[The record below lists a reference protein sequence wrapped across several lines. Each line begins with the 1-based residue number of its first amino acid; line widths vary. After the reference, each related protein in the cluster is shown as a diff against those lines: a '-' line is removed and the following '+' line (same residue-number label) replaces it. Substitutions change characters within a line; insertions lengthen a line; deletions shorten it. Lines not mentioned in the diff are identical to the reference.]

1 MQEFNVVSDS
11 PINENVA
18 KLDQLYGHDSY
29 KNYNAHILDRDTI
42 IYASGI
48 SYTIF
53 NHYTKEKQVF
63 YSRDKGGIGAISVHP
78 SKKYFAVAEKGT
90 WPNIYIYEFP
100 SLKLYRVIR
109 KGTER
114 SYSCINFSGSGDMLA
129 SVGSDPDFLLT
140 VWEWKQEQMI
150 LKSKAFS
157 QEVYRVNF
165 SQFNEKWIT
174 TSGTG
179 HIRFWRI
186 ASTFTGMKLKGD
198 IAKFGQF

>member
-1 MQEFNVVSDS
+1 M
-11 PINENVA
+11 A
-18 KLDQLYGHDSY
+18 KLDHLFGHDSF
-29 KNYNAHILDRDTI
+29 KNYNALILDRDTV
-42 IYASGI
+42 IYSSGI
-48 SYTIF
+48 SYTVF
-53 NHYTKEKQVF
+53 NHFTKEKKVF
-63 YSRDKGGIGAISVHP
+63 YSRDKGGIGSIAVHP
-78 SKKYFAVAEKGT
+78 SKKYFAVAEKGV

-100 SLKLYRVIR
+100 SLKLYRVLR
-109 KGTER
+109 KGTEK
-114 SYSCINFSGSGDMLA
+114 SYSCICFSGSGDMLA
-129 SVGSDPDFLLT
+129 SVGSNPDYLLT
-140 VWEWKQEQMI
+140 VWEWKQEQI
-150 LKSKAFS
+150 LLKSKAFS